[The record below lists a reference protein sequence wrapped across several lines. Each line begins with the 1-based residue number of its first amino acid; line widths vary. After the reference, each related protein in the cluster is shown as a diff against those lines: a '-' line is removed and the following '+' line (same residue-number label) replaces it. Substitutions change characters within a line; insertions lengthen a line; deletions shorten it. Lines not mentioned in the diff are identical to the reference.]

1 VTRVRALLPLCLLLA
16 AAGCGSGDPTDQ
28 ERLDAALLRLSDF
41 PPDQGWAV
49 DPPATDDPAQ
59 ADLDAAVD
67 RCEEQHDP
75 TADAESAERDSD
87 NFARGEFILAGSS
100 ASVVSDAD
108 ARDALF
114 EALDPLLDCFG
125 AALLEALGREY
136 GEGARVSPP
145 YALEVTTAAERTEGR
160 AIQLGLDPVSL
171 FIDVVAVEQGSTLLY
186 GTFLHQ
192 GELTVQDEQD
202 ILASAVERM
211 KEHA

>member
-16 AAGCGSGDPTDQ
+16 AAGCGSGDPTDH

-49 DPPATDDPAQ
+49 EPPATEDPAQ

-67 RCEEQHDP
+67 QCEEQLDP
-75 TADAESAERDSD
+75 TADVESAERDSD
-87 NFARGEFILAGSS
+87 DFARGELILAGSS

-108 ARDALF
+108 ARNALF
-114 EALDPLLDCFG
+114 EALDPLLECFG
-125 AALLEALGREY
+125 TALLEALDRQY

-145 YALEVTTAAERTEGR
+145 YPLEVTTAAERTEGR

-171 FIDVVAVEQGSTLLY
+171 FIEVVAVEQGSTLLY
-186 GTFLHQ
+186 GMFMHQ

-202 ILASAVERM
+202 ILAPAVERM